1 MRAAVTSRPAEVMK
15 TASINQSIK
24 SEEKGNDDK
33 ISKLIFLP
41 IKS

>member
-1 MRAAVTSRPAEVMK
+1 MRAAVTSRPAEFMK

-33 ISKLIFLP
+33 M
-41 IKS
+41 IKRIILRINK

>member
-24 SEEKGNDDK
+24 SEEKGNEKKERKRRGLD
-33 ISKLIFLP
+33 IL
-41 IKS
+41 